1 MDKNSLFQ
9 CLPQH
14 LMRAARAWWTRT
26 GRRAVVPL
34 KPAMTCLILALSCAT
49 PGLAQDSPPGPTA
62 HVIALEGPI
71 GPASADYVIRSL
83 RDAADAGAELA
94 IIRLNTPGGLD
105 ASMRDIIS
113 AILDSP
119 VPVATWV
126 APGGSRAASAGT
138 YITYASHIAAMAP
151 ATNIGSSTPVSLGGA
166 PTLPGSEEESESPG
180 EQNGETD
187 SDGPDTTSDMERKV
201 INDAVA
207 YIRGLAE
214 LRGRNADWA
223 EASVRQAANLSASE
237 ALENGVID
245 LIAPRLEALLEEL
258 HGRTVTIGDSSRT
271 LDLAEA
277 ETVHIEPDWRYQF
290 LGVITN
296 PNVAYILLMIG
307 IYGIILEFYN
317 PGMGIPGI
325 TGVIC
330 LVLAGFAL
338 QMLPI
343 SYAGLALLL
352 LGLILM
358 ILEVLSPSFGVLGV
372 GGLAAFV
379 LGSVML
385 MDTDLPG
392 YQISMPLIAA
402 LAVGTAAF
410 VMLVLGALVQSRRQ
424 RLTSGTETMI
434 GTLATALEDFERSG
448 HVRAD
453 GEIWQAVCDEPV
465 HEGDRLRIDRVE
477 GLQLRVSHAPA
488 P

>member
-1 MDKNSLFQ
+1 M
-9 CLPQH
+9 
-14 LMRAARAWWTRT
+14 
-26 GRRAVVPL
+26 
-34 KPAMTCLILALSCAT
+34 LALSLMT
-49 PGLAQDSPPGPTA
+49 PGIAQQSAQPLV
-62 HVIALEGPI
+62 HVIALDGPI
-71 GPASADYVIRSL
+71 SPASADFLIRSL
-83 RDAADAGAELA
+83 EDAADAQAELA

-113 AILDSP
+113 AILDST

-126 APGGSRAASAGT
+126 APRGSRAASAGT
-138 YITYASHIAAMAP
+138 YITYASHVAAMAP

-166 PTLPGSEEESESPG
+166 PTLPGGGENGSADDGSTGENDGEVPAPG
-180 EQNGETD
+180 N
-187 SDGPDTTSDMERKV
+187 DMERKV

-214 LRGRNADWA
+214 LRGRNAEWA
-223 EASVRQAANLSASE
+223 ESSVREAANLSANE
-237 ALENGVID
+237 ALENNVVD
-245 LIAPRLEALLEEL
+245 LIASDLAALLRQL
-258 HGRTVTIGDSSRT
+258 DGRTVTVRDDSRT
-271 LDLAEA
+271 LDLTDAV
-277 ETVHIEPDWRYQF
+277 TVDIEPDWRHEF

-317 PGMGIPGI
+317 PGMGVPGI

-352 LGLILM
+352 VGLILM

-385 MDTDLPG
+385 MDTELPG

-410 VMLVLGALVQSRRQ
+410 VVLVLGAVVQSRRQ
-424 RLTSGTETMI
+424 RIASGTDAMI
-434 GTLATALEDFERSG
+434 GTLATALEGFERSG

-477 GLQLRVSHAPA
+477 GLQLRVSRASA
-488 P
+488 Q

>member
-1 MDKNSLFQ
+1 MKKDFLFQ
-9 CLPQH
+9 YLPACLS
-14 LMRAARAWWTRT
+14 RIRRWATAA
-26 GRRAVVPL
+26 VIPL
-34 KPAMTCLILALSCAT
+34 CLWLP
-49 PGLAQDSPPGPTA
+49 PGIAQDSNITSPTV
-62 HVIALEGPI
+62 HVIALDGPI

-83 RDAADAGAELA
+83 QDASEAGAELA

-151 ATNIGSSTPVSLGGA
+151 ATNIGSSTPVSMGGT
-166 PTLPGSEEESESPG
+166 PTLPGSGGEEDTAPDEE
-180 EQNGETD
+180 NGEAED
-187 SDGPDTTSDMERKV
+187 AGPTNDMERKV

-223 EASVRQAANLSASE
+223 ESSVRQAANLSASE

-245 LIAPRLEALLEEL
+245 LIAPRLETLLEQL
-258 HGRTVTIGDSSRT
+258 DGRSVEIGDSSRI
-271 LDLAEA
+271 LNLAEA
-277 ETVHIEPDWRYQF
+277 EIVQIEPDWRYEF

-317 PGMGIPGI
+317 PGTGLPGI

-352 LGLILM
+352 VGLILM

-385 MDTDLPG
+385 MDTDLPA

-410 VMLVLGALVQSRRQ
+410 VMLVLGAVVQSRRQ
-424 RLTSGTETMI
+424 RLTSGTEAMI

-465 HEGDRLRIDRVE
+465 SKDDRLRIDRVE
-477 GLQLRVSHAPA
+477 GLELHVRRAPSS
-488 P
+488 

>member
-1 MDKNSLFQ
+1 MAWRVGAG
-9 CLPQH
+9 CRVAVA
-14 LMRAARAWWTRT
+14 LM
-26 GRRAVVPL
+26 
-34 KPAMTCLILALSCAT
+34 LAIPCMT
-49 PGLAQDSPPGPTA
+49 PGFAQNDDVRPTV
-62 HVIALEGPI
+62 HVIALDGPI
-71 GPASADYVIRSL
+71 GPASADYLIRGL
-83 RDAADAGAELA
+83 QDAAESQAELA
-94 IIRLNTPGGLD
+94 VIRLNTPGGLD
-105 ASMRDIIS
+105 ASMRDMIS

-166 PTLPGSEEESESPG
+166 PTLPGSG
-180 EQNGETD
+180 EQEEGSGGENG
-187 SDGPDTTSDMERKV
+187 DTENTGGTNDMERKV

-223 EASVRQAANLSASE
+223 EASVRQAANLSANE
-237 ALENGVID
+237 ALENNVID
-245 LIAPRLEALLEEL
+245 LIAPRLEALLEQL
-258 HGRTVTIGDSSRT
+258 HGRTVTVGEGSRT

-277 ETVHIEPDWRYQF
+277 ETVNIEPDWRHDF

-330 LVLAGFAL
+330 LILAGFAL

-352 LGLILM
+352 VGLILM

-372 GGLAAFV
+372 GGVAAFV

-385 MDTDLPG
+385 MDTDLPA

-410 VMLVLGALVQSRRQ
+410 IMLVLGALVQSRRQ
-424 RLTSGTETMI
+424 RIASGTEAMI
-434 GTLATALEDFERSG
+434 GTLATAMEDFDQSG

-465 HEGDRLRIDRVE
+465 QEGDRLRIEKVE
-477 GLQLRVSHAPA
+477 GLQLRVSRTSAP
-488 P
+488 